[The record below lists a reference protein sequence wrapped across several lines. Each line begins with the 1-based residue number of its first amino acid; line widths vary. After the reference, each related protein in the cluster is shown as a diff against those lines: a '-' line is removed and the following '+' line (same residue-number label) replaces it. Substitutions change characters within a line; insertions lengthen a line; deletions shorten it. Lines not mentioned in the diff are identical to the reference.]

1 MSFLQICTKLLNYSR
16 SYTSTRED
24 SIVTV
29 NLLEINYVDLLLI
42 NFSPNDIRHN
52 NVLYEH
58 CIIIIIVYRWRILYQ
73 YHVHRRD
80 EMIELFRPNFCVIHL
95 PIMRI

>member
-42 NFSPNDIRHN
+42 NFSPNETFAIIMFYTST
-52 NVLYEH
+52 VL
-58 CIIIIIVYRWRILYQ
+58 
-73 YHVHRRD
+73 
-80 EMIELFRPNFCVIHL
+80 
-95 PIMRI
+95 